1 MYIVSI
7 HLQNIQIL
15 NMSRIYGTIKSL
27 SQYIEEFLQTP
38 KGKEV
43 LMEYI
48 IEQDAF
54 NYELINEIKNY
65 ETLDKNNNR

>member
-1 MYIVSI
+1 MKN
-7 HLQNIQIL
+7 QN
-15 NMSRIYGTIKSL
+15 RVYGTIKSL
-27 SQYIEEFLQTP
+27 PQCIGEFLQTP

-54 NYELINEIKNY
+54 NYELINEIEEY
-65 ETLDKNNNR
+65 GRRYI

>member
-1 MYIVSI
+1 MKN
-7 HLQNIQIL
+7 QN
-15 NMSRIYGTIKSL
+15 RVYGTIKSL
-27 SQYIEEFLQTP
+27 PQCIGEFLQTP

-54 NYELINEIKNY
+54 NYELINEMIEYSKNY
-65 ETLDKNNNR
+65 KYENNHTYK